1 MTASCSKPDLS
12 NEDLN
17 LVCRA
22 CLCTSGILKNMM
34 EWGLVQDYYKLTNIM
49 VSSMD
54 SISQSICMSCE
65 DMLLRCSNFK
75 RQCEQSDSLLRDTV
89 KKKMCLQNLQEDN
102 VPQENIVSFII
113 EENKL
118 IITIVAPDANAKLF
132 FPCPHSCHE
141 TFLKRTD
148 LMNHLI
154 KAHQRNQQFVIEQR
168 FHCAVPDC
176 AYHTNSNKQKHFT
189 NRKFLNQHV
198 NKVHR
203 DKNIT
208 CDLCSFKF
216 STTSDYNCHL
226 KTCNF
231 VYLCQ
236 ICDKKYTTNDKLLVH
251 LMRKHP
257 DLHQQYKNE
266 RKRVKRESETVTE
279 AKRARTD
286 EKLLD
291 FMCDSPKRS
300 SATQTLEE
308 SIKND
313 VTLSW
318 QPEMETKKDEIS
330 TQTVFEDLLS
340 LKSQTSEDSIFCS
353 ETVSLSDIQTQT
365 FPLEFGLI
373 RSNKETITSETQ
385 SPDLSIKETQTCP
398 CLYDTRP
405 NERISPSSSASF
417 SNYIS
422 TETQTLDLDDIL
434 RYCSAETQTSFD
446 DLLSEDCL

>member
-1 MTASCSKPDLS
+1 MTDSYSKPDLS
-12 NEDLN
+12 TEDLN

-22 CLCTSGILKNMM
+22 CLSTSGVLKNMM
-34 EWGLVQDYYKLTNIM
+34 EWGLVQDFYKLTNIM
-49 VSSMD
+49 VSS
-54 SISQSICMSCE
+54 IEGIPHSICMSCE
-65 DMLLRCSNFK
+65 EMLLRCSHFK
-75 RQCEQSDSLLRDTV
+75 KQCEQSDILLRDTV
-89 KKKMCLQNLQEDN
+89 KKKKCLQNLQQES
-102 VPQENIVSFII
+102 QENTVSFIM

-118 IITIVAPDANAKLF
+118 IITIVAPNTNEKIF
-132 FPCPHSCHE
+132 FPCPHSCHD
-141 TFLKRTD
+141 TFLKKTD
-148 LMNHLI
+148 LLNHLV
-154 KAHQRNQQFVIEQR
+154 KSHQRNQEFVIEQR
-168 FHCAVPDC
+168 FHCSITEC
-176 AYHTNSNKQKHFT
+176 SYHINSNKNKYFS

-198 NKVHR
+198 NKVHKE
-203 DKNIT
+203 KNIT
-208 CDLCSFKF
+208 CNLCNFKF
-216 STTSDYNCHL
+216 STNTDYNRHI
-226 KTCNF
+226 KTCNY

-266 RKRVKRESETVTE
+266 RKREKKESESLIEVKKAKTE
-279 AKRARTD
+279 

-291 FMCDSPKRS
+291 YMCDSPKRS
-300 SATQTLEE
+300 FATQTLEE

-318 QPEMETKKDEIS
+318 QPEIETKKDEIS

-365 FPLEFGLI
+365 FPVEFGLI

-398 CLYDTRP
+398 CLYETRT
-405 NERISPSSSASF
+405 NERVSPTSSASF
-417 SNYIS
+417 SNCIS
-422 TETQTLDLDDIL
+422 TETQTLDLDEIL

-446 DLLSEDCL
+446 DLLAKDCL